1 MKSRFFMVGLTAALL
16 CSGCGFHLRGSAQD
30 VAIAGAKV
38 AIVSASPYAEL
49 NRSLREALT
58 RAKVES
64 VTDPD
69 AQLVINLREE
79 KLTRR
84 TQTVDQYG
92 RPSDY
97 ELIYTL
103 RYSLHKATQS
113 GDAET
118 RSVSARRDY
127 GFDNRDLLGKAE
139 EENEL
144 VREMQAEIAQRL
156 LRQIRYALADTPT
169 TP

>member
-1 MKSRFFMVGLTAALL
+1 MNLAKILKLVLAISAGVFLNA
-16 CSGCGFHLRGSAQD
+16 CGFHLRGSAQD
-30 VAIAGAKV
+30 LSIAGAKV
-38 AIVSASPYAEL
+38 AIVSEAPYAEL
-49 NRSLREALT
+49 SRTLSEALT
-58 RAKVES
+58 RANVSPVSSEE
-64 VTDPD
+64 
-69 AQLVINLREE
+69 AQLVLTLREE

-103 RYSLHKATQS
+103 HYDLDQQGQQRDEVRSL
-113 GDAET
+113 
-118 RSVSARRDY
+118 SARRDY

-144 VREMQAEIAQRL
+144 VREMQNEIAQRL
-156 LRQIRYALADTPT
+156 LRQIRFTLAELN
-169 TP
+169 